1 MKSLCVTFPLAFLPR
16 GPVTSD
22 GKGRPGEQAAVQQPL
37 RPGQD
42 LGAGRG
48 CRPLDRPTDPPAS
61 TCPLP
66 GGRDPRSASAGVSH
80 TVWPPSGLETRTTQ
94 ALIRRVSTALPRNEP
109 HLPNGLDGRK
119 GGTGQMPPTRHP
131 RARWVSGNHTPPTSP
146 ITAQLTEEGRLKPR
160 PPPTAPWELGPGK
173 HGRQRG
179 QG

>member
-42 LGAGRG
+42 LGAWRG
-48 CRPLDRPTDPPAS
+48 CRPLDRPTNPPAS

-80 TVWPPSGLETRTTQ
+80 TVWP
-94 ALIRRVSTALPRNEP
+94 RRVWRRGQRRLSFGAFPQPSRGMSRICLTAWMA
-109 HLPNGLDGRK
+109 GR
-119 GGTGQMPPTRHP
+119 GGTGQMPPTRRP

-146 ITAQLTEEGRLKPR
+146 ITAQLTEEGQLKPR